1 MQQSTSHWRPDFPD
15 ARVSVRAVIGM
26 NVRIGPG
33 TIVHDHVE
41 IGDDSAIGE
50 CCVLGHQGPGEV
62 TPLSIGPRSTIRSH
76 AVLYAASRFGARF
89 ETGHHVVIRERTVAG
104 ENFRIGNFSDV
115 EGDCTFGDF
124 CRLHGYAHV
133 GKGSRVGNF
142 VWLYS
147 LTTATNDPL
156 PPSAL
161 TDPVTIDDGAVVCVG
176 VTMMPGT
183 IIGRGA
189 FVSAGTLAKGTIP
202 PGAVVEGHDCRVVSH
217 VTGLMHLPSGTR
229 HPWLRHFQS
238 GYPAEAQAR
247 LRQLL
252 DEISANRFTLQ
263 IGPA

>member
-1 MQQSTSHWRPDFPD
+1 MAETSSLYHTQFPD
-15 ARVSVRAVIGM
+15 ARVSAAAKIGR

-33 TIVHDHVE
+33 SIVHENVE
-41 IGDDSAIGE
+41 VGDDSVVGE
-50 CCVLGHQGPGEV
+50 CCVLGHQGPGEIA
-62 TPLSIGPRSTIRSH
+62 PLSIGPRSVIRSH
-76 AVLYAASRFGARF
+76 AVLYAASRFGPRL

-104 ENFRIGNFSDV
+104 ENLRVGNFSDI

-133 GKGSRVGNF
+133 GKGSRIGNF

-161 TDPVTIDDGAVVCVG
+161 ADPVTIDDGAVVCVG

-183 IIGRGA
+183 VIGRGA

-202 PGAVVEGHDCRVVSH
+202 PGAVVEGPDCRVVSH
-217 VTGLMHLPSGTR
+217 VTGLMHLPTGTR

-238 GYPAEAQAR
+238 AFPAEAENR

-252 DEISANRFTLQ
+252 AEISANRFTLQ
-263 IGPA
+263 IGPG